1 MQANGTALQHQQ
13 HHLVVYKLDQ
23 KKLFKETEN
32 AAFAQL
38 NYQQLRAFV
47 SELSDKRK
55 LQVPGLTLAPKDSFT
70 IETNLCSTKLTQD
83 VHLLGLL
90 NWSVDRSTIVPS
102 LVALTRV
109 SPEEVVKFLQDI
121 LDALFDILRD
131 SVNTTVVTE
140 IDILVFDCLLRLIE
154 IIDDKKYQH
163 FQSVLDLYINESFSA
178 TLAYGKLISVLQK
191 HIVDHLATPN
201 DGELY
206 RPVRNLQYIIKFI
219 IRSRVLHA
227 NLEANRD
234 HKDFEVTLR
243 GLLDTFV
250 ELTSS
255 DKEMLRSQGT
265 IVKFLHVI
273 TTDLM
278 EVYSPVKLWY
288 VY

>member
-13 HHLVVYKLDQ
+13 HQLVVYKIDP
-23 KKLFKETEN
+23 KKLRDDGTVPLGYLQLPSLLADLGATPKPTAPALQL
-32 AAFAQL
+32 AA
-38 NYQQLRAFV
+38 
-47 SELSDKRK
+47 
-55 LQVPGLTLAPKDSFT
+55 KDSFT

-83 VHLLGLL
+83 VNLLGLL
-90 NWSVDRSTIVPS
+90 NWSADRQTIVSS
-102 LVALTRV
+102 LEALQRV
-109 SPEEVVKFLQDI
+109 SAEEVVKFLQDI
-121 LDALFDILRD
+121 LDALFDILRESD
-131 SVNTTVVTE
+131 GVQVSEVDN
-140 IDILVFDCLLRLIE
+140 LVFDCLLRLIE
-154 IIDDKKYQH
+154 IVDDKKYQH

-206 RPVRNLQYIIKFI
+206 RPVRNLQYIVKFI
-219 IRSRVLHA
+219 IRSRILHA

-234 HKDFEVTLR
+234 HKEFEATLK

-250 ELTSS
+250 ALTSS
-255 DKEMLRSQGT
+255 EKEMLRSQGT

-278 EVYSPVKLWY
+278 QVYSPVKLW
-288 VY
+288 